1 MVLDGLARPWPSK
14 KPGKFLVS
22 VKNRRGKRLSRCVTL
37 FLWCTKYIH
46 AAVSFCQLHYVRTFC
61 IKPLVEPELT
71 SGFPCLNA
79 LQKYDTMFE
88 RNAKNGS
95 FYLQSKVHRAKECL
109 EPLYQKPDVLNWDCA
124 GALASVWSSMP
135 NWSICRRGSFSFEL
149 FVGRIRLIGCNA
161 RIMLTNI
168 QNFGWF
174 SLQRLSHCGCNS

>member
-14 KPGKFLVS
+14 KPGKFSVS
-22 VKNRRGKRLSRCVTL
+22 VRNRRGKRLSRCVTL
-37 FLWCTKYIH
+37 FLWCTKYVH

-61 IKPLVEPELT
+61 TKPLAEPELT

-109 EPLYQKPDVLNWDCA
+109 EPLYQKTDVLNWDCA
-124 GALASVWSSMP
+124 DALLPFEAVCLIDQFAGAPRDHRSALSYVLGASGWLVVMP
-135 NWSICRRGSFSFEL
+135 E
-149 FVGRIRLIGCNA
+149 
-161 RIMLTNI
+161 
-168 QNFGWF
+168 
-174 SLQRLSHCGCNS
+174 